1 MSIEEVGR
9 MEQKF
14 INFQRV
20 RWLVVGAWGEISE
33 DFIVLM
39 EVISNMKK
47 HKLEAMTGVHN
58 RISVT
63 AQLASLTSQNWQ
75 QQSRVCVP
83 SQARLVLDRLE
94 GPGGGAWEA
103 AR

>member
-47 HKLEAMTGVHN
+47 HKLEAMTGV
-58 RISVT
+58 T